1 MTFHH
6 HSRKESSMKRTA
18 TWLAAIVVGL
28 TNLPALAQT
37 RDDKRKPDAPSLQQ
51 QIDELKA
58 GQQQILKEVQEI
70 KKILQSFQEA
80 ANQQTPQEI
89 SLPVGGEP
97 FKGSPAARLAI
108 IEYSDYQCPF
118 CGEYARDVFPHLDS
132 DYVKSGK
139 VRYYFRD
146 LPLPAHP
153 QALLAALASR
163 CAGEQGKFWE
173 MHERLFANQNALGAD
188 ALKQHAASLGLDMTR
203 FNDCLA
209 AGKYR
214 TPVARS
220 MASAERLRI
229 DGTPAFL
236 IGVVDANGETV
247 RVSQVLLGAK
257 DYQEFKAV
265 LDSAL
270 AAPSK

>member
-1 MTFHH
+1 
-6 HSRKESSMKRTA
+6 MKLTVSG
-18 TWLAAIVVGL
+18 LIAIVVCL
-28 TNLPALAQT
+28 TSLPAPAQT
-37 RDDKRKPDAPSLQQ
+37 RDDKRKPEAASLQQ

-80 ANQQTPQEI
+80 ANPQAPQEI

-97 FKGSPAARLAI
+97 FKGSPAARVAV

-118 CGEYARDVFPHLDS
+118 CGEYAREVFPRLDS

-153 QALLAALASR
+153 QALPAALAAR

-188 ALKQHAASLGLDMTR
+188 ALKQHAAALGLDAAR
-203 FNDCLA
+203 FNDCLT

-214 TPVARS
+214 TPVVRS

-236 IGVVDANGETV
+236 IGVLDANGETV

-257 DYQEFKAV
+257 DFEEFKAV
-265 LDSAL
+265 LDGAL
-270 AAPSK
+270 AAPAKSRT